1 MTMDDMNDTH
11 ANSPTSFGAI
21 ADQLSENI
29 AAAAA
34 RMADATRDFTSL
46 VSSLID
52 AGRELE
58 KTMTIQRE
66 LGATSLK
73 AVQDAQDAA
82 AAAASSAQSARESE
96 AASKEFTELTSKEY
110 GSVSWLVQNLQQ
122 RIAALSVLA
131 SPLMAAPAQA
141 GMPSSDAME
150 EPAADTNALADME
163 EYRAAS

>member
-1 MTMDDMNDTH
+1 MTMDDMTDSR

-34 RMADATRDFTSL
+34 RMADATRDFSSL
-46 VSSLID
+46 VQSLID
-52 AGRELE
+52 SGRELE
-58 KTMTIQRE
+58 KTMAIQRE

-82 AAAASSAQSARESE
+82 AAAAFSAQSAKESE

-131 SPLMAAPAQA
+131 SPLMAVPPEVESQA
-141 GMPSSDAME
+141 AEQADEA
-150 EPAADTNALADME
+150 AADASPVADME